1 MRSNNDMA
9 KVIFEEVGGDQFWVE
24 VDETTGEVAIIFSG
38 VEIRDESRT
47 LACGEDVP
55 ALLAF
60 LQKEY
65 ENAVRLKYDAAR

>member
-1 MRSNNDMA
+1 MI
-9 KVIFEEVGGDQFWVE
+9 KVIFEEVGGDRFWVE

-47 LACGEDVP
+47 LACGKDVP

>member
-1 MRSNNDMA
+1 MRSNNDM
-9 KVIFEEVGGDQFWVE
+9 
-24 VDETTGEVAIIFSG
+24 AIIFSG